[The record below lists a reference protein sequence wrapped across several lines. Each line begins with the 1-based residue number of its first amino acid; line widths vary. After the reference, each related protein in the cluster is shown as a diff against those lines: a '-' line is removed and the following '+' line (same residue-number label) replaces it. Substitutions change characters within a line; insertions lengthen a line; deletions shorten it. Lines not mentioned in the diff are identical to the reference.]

1 MTDALLEK
9 AMAAAGMCVYYVHL
23 MYTTSISI
31 YILHCIHIIFAMW
44 FKNLC
49 NIHLI
54 SATCYI
60 LHIYIYTEEAAKLTN
75 KKDGVDGEEGGDKNK
90 DTKDNKKEDNFK
102 FRKETV
108 EDEEVKIHP
117 DTCKY

>member
-1 MTDALLEK
+1 MLL
-9 AMAAAGMCVYYVHL
+9 AVL
-23 MYTTSISI
+23 YTTYTLQPIKRLICTLSLLYPP
-31 YILHCIHIIFAMW
+31 YI
-44 FKNLC
+44 
-49 NIHLI
+49 
-54 SATCYI
+54 
-60 LHIYIYTEEAAKLTN
+60 IYTEEAAKLTN